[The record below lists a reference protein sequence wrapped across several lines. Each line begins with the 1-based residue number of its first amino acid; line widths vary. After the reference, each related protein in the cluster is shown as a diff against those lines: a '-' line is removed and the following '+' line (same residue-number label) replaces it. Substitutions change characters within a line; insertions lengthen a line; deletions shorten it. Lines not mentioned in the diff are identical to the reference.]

1 MDYRNGNGN
10 NNNISDEQ
18 IEDRDRRRTRTRNNM
33 EQDGENNTYMMHG
46 QKYSGSMSKS
56 RMKNRGSKADEGQI
70 EELYDMINER
80 MCMAM
85 EFHSQLADY
94 FCFLGLQGFKRMSEY
109 QFMKEC
115 EAKRKMHRRYIDHH
129 HRILPVRQVEM
140 VQLIPSEW
148 SRYTTEDIDDS
159 VIPRF
164 VKAILKEWYEWEKE
178 TKEIYEEICDQF
190 QGLGKHADCEFVKD
204 LITDAEKECKK
215 IMRLYEKLN
224 GTGYDA
230 GQIHQMQ
237 DKYHEKYKKKYEDH
251 FTMKNNYRISDEQ
264 IPEYP
269 MRRRRIGYV

>member
-10 NNNISDEQ
+10 LPDEQ
-18 IEDRDRRRTRTRNNM
+18 MEDRNRRRTRNNM
-33 EQDGENNTYMMHG
+33 EQEEENNTYMMHE
-46 QKYSGSMSKS
+46 KKHSGKMMKNK
-56 RMKNRGSKADEGQI
+56 MKNRGSKDEGQT
-70 EELYDMINER
+70 EELYDLINER
-80 MCMAM
+80 MCMAL

-94 FCFLGLQGFKRMSEY
+94 FCFLGLQGFKRMAEY

-115 EAKRKMHRRYIDHH
+115 AGKRKMHRRYIDTH
-129 HRILPVRQVEM
+129 HRILPVRQIEM
-140 VQLIPSEW
+140 VQLIPKEW
-148 SRYTTEDIDDS
+148 TRYTTEDIDDS

-164 VKAILKEWYEWEKE
+164 VKAILKEWYEWEQE
-178 TKEIYEEICDQF
+178 TKELYEDICDQF
-190 QGLGKHADCEFVKD
+190 QEMGMHADCEYVKD
-204 LITDAEKECKK
+204 LIANGEKECKK

-251 FTMKNNYRISDEQ
+251 FTMKNNYPIDDRQ